1 MKKSREWAVVVVAAA
16 VTLIGTSCARSSR
29 ETGAE
34 PANRTYT
41 IGVLTDLTGPAAGN
55 DDSLQSG
62 IKAGIGLAHKEG
74 YQFKYIV
81 ADGGSNP
88 TGELSAAQKLVNQDH
103 VFAVVLDSGIGFAA
117 AGWLTSHGIP
127 VVGAA
132 LDSTEWQRSPNMF
145 SVFPISDPTKVL
157 SSFGIFFKRLG
168 ATNIAS
174 IGLSISPLSN
184 EAAKAVAIS
193 SRAAGL
199 KVGYLNANF
208 PFGNTNVGPMVLA
221 MKDARVDGFIASLPP
236 NTSFAAV
243 RLARLEGVDL
253 KVVLMASGYGG
264 DLSVGGQ
271 EAETI
276 AQGMY
281 FYFPYEPVELHT
293 LPTQKFESALK
304 MYAGETREP
313 GLGEY
318 IGYLSVD
325 ALVVGL
331 KAAGSSRS
339 RETLINAMSRIR
351 NYGAD
356 GLLGN
361 HSINWI
367 VGQRVN
373 TADVCF
379 WITHYSGSV
388 FQTIPWASPFC
399 SGVLPGQT
407 VSASG

>member
-1 MKKSREWAVVVVAAA
+1 MNRRHAWGVVVVVCAAMLVGA
-16 VTLIGTSCARSSR
+16 SCGSSSR
-29 ETGAE
+29 GTGAQ
-34 PANRTYT
+34 PASSAYT

-62 IKAGIGLAHKEG
+62 IKAGVGLAEKEG
-74 YQFKYIV
+74 YHIKYVV

-88 TGELSAAQKLVNQDH
+88 AGELSGAQKLVDQDH
-103 VFAVVLDSGIGFAA
+103 VFVVVLDSGVGFAA

-132 LDSTEWQRSPNMF
+132 LDSTEWQKSPNMF

-157 SSFGIFFKRLG
+157 SSFGVFFKRLG

-193 SRAAGL
+193 AQAAGL

-208 PFGNTNVGPMVLA
+208 PFGTTNVGPMVLA
-221 MKDARVDGFIASLPP
+221 MKSARVDGFIASLPP

-243 RLARLEGVDL
+243 QLARLEGVDL

-264 DLSVGGQ
+264 DLIVGGK
-271 EAETI
+271 EAESI

-293 LPTQKFESALK
+293 AATEKFQSALST
-304 MYAGETREP
+304 YAGETREP

-318 IGYLSVD
+318 VGYLSVD

-331 KAAGSSRS
+331 RAAGSSPNRQALIKAMGGIRS
-339 RETLINAMSRIR
+339 
-351 NYGAD
+351 YDAD
-356 GLLGN
+356 GLFGN
-361 HSINWI
+361 HPISWV
-367 VGQRVN
+367 VGQRVD
-373 TADVCF
+373 TSHVCF

-388 FQTIPWASPFC
+388 FQPTPWASPFC
-399 SGVLPGQT
+399 SGVLPGKT
-407 VSASG
+407 VSASR